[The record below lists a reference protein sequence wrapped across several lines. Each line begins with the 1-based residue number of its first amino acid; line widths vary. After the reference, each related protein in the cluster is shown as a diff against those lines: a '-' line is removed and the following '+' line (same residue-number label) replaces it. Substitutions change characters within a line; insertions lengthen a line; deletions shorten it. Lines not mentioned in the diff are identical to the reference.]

1 MAKKIGLFENE
12 QKAITAIEELEK
24 AGFTPGEMKI
34 LAKDSEHSR
43 RIERETDV
51 HADEIKE
58 LQETNEHIQDPE
70 PVSFA
75 VSSGFGFPIVTG
87 SYGFGASGVG
97 FATPFTYLKSGHES
111 VFQALGLDTKET
123 ELCTRAVGSGA
134 IAVIIETSESKSLFD
149 KEGGPDLS
157 KLGIAEAA
165 FRRGGAYRIV
175 DGN

>member
-1 MAKKIGLFENE
+1 MAKKIALFDSE
-12 QKAITAIEELEK
+12 QKAITAIYELEK

-51 HADEIKE
+51 HADEIRE
-58 LQETNEHIQDPE
+58 LQETNEHAEEAD

-75 VSSGFGFPIVTG
+75 VSSGSGFPVVTG
-87 SYGFGASGVG
+87 AYNLGSAGLN
-97 FATPFTYLKSGHES
+97 FATPLTFMRSGHES
-111 VFQALGLDTKET
+111 VYEALGLDAKET
-123 ELCTRAVGSGA
+123 ELCSHAVGNGE
-134 IAVIIETSESKSLFD
+134 IAVIVETSESKPLFD

-175 DGN
+175 DGS